1 MSLEKASWLDT
12 HIYPF
17 VKRLGINPEVVVLTD
32 PNYNV
37 WTDHIDT
44 SWYGALPATLI
55 LKGDQRNF
63 RFGSYKTYEELK
75 ADIEK
80 VLTD

>member
-1 MSLEKASWLDT
+1 MSLEKASRLDT
-12 HIYPF
+12 HMYPF
-17 VKRLGINPEVVVLTD
+17 VKRLEINPEVVVLTD

-37 WTDHIDT
+37 CTDHTDKN
-44 SWYGALPATLI
+44 WYGALPATLI
-55 LKGDQRNF
+55 LEGDQRNF

-80 VLTD
+80 VITD